1 MKTIK
6 AERITKDNFAPY
18 GRYYNVFEERKTES
32 EDFTAYMLRELH
44 TDEPMNFGITICKA
58 GDFDSISMERHFLT
72 EEPQFCGD
80 GDMVLTVADSDPE
93 NAPKAGDVKAFILKP
108 GDLAVLAKGIWHDA
122 ELTRTP
128 CIISWPPT
136 KRRIQGKPNGS
147 RSALNRYMFSYTKE
161 APYENKS
168 SSGKQ
173 HEF

>member
-18 GRYYNVFEERKTES
+18 GRYYNVFEERKTDS

-122 ELTRTP
+122 NPGIDKDTMYYFMATNKAPESRETEWVQVSPEPVHVLVH
-128 CIISWPPT
+128 
-136 KRRIQGKPNGS
+136 QGG
-147 RSALNRYMFSYTKE
+147 AI
-161 APYENKS
+161 
-168 SSGKQ
+168 
-173 HEF
+173 

>member
-32 EDFTAYMLRELH
+32 EDFTAYMLKELH

-93 NAPKAGDVKAFILKP
+93 NHPEAEDVKAFREILRSWQRAS
-108 GDLAVLAKGIWHDA
+108 GTMQTTA
-122 ELTRTP
+122 LTRTP
-128 CIISWPPT
+128 CIISWQPT
-136 KRRIQGKPNGS
+136 KHRIQGKLNGL
-147 RSALNRYMFSYTKE
+147 RSALNRYMFSFTKE
-161 APYENKS
+161 AAYENKS

>member
-122 ELTRTP
+122 TTELTRTP
-128 CIISWPPT
+128 CIISWPPQSAGF
-136 KRRIQGKPNGS
+136 KGNRMGQVSPEPVHVLVHQGG
-147 RSALNRYMFSYTKE
+147 AI
-161 APYENKS
+161 
-168 SSGKQ
+168 
-173 HEF
+173 